1 MFKNISYDDWF
12 FCDSSVRK
20 RAIECD
26 RNIIFPVIIF
36 VEMQTDA
43 HTAKHPLIQSA
54 MANYGY
60 GKQILS
66 VTVMTS
72 YMAVRKH

>member
-1 MFKNISYDDWF
+1 M
-12 FCDSSVRK
+12 
-20 RAIECD
+20 
-26 RNIIFPVIIF
+26 
-36 VEMQTDA
+36 
-43 HTAKHPLIQSA
+43 HTHTSKHLLMQSA

-66 VTVMTS
+66 VTVTTR